1 MIGRRPSGVL
11 DVTSSS
17 KDDAGMTLIELMI
30 VVAIVAILAAIAY
43 PSYQDHTRRA
53 RRTDAKIALTEMA
66 NLQEKFRSINLVYA
80 TNIGA
85 LPYASTS
92 PEGYYNLSIPTAATI
107 FVLQA
112 DAISPGPQADDTGC
126 TTMTLN
132 SLGVQTPADPDCW
145 GR

>member
-1 MIGRRPSGVL
+1 MRSNL
-11 DVTSSS
+11 
-17 KDDAGMTLIELMI
+17 KNNAGLTLIELMI

-66 NLQEKFRSINLVYA
+66 NLQEKFRSINLSY
-80 TNIGA
+80 TTSIGA
-85 LPYASTS
+85 LPYPGVS

-112 DAISPGPQADDTGC
+112 IADPAGPQADDTGC
-126 TTMTLN
+126 TTLTLN
-132 SLGVQTPADPDCW
+132 SLGVQTPTDPDCW